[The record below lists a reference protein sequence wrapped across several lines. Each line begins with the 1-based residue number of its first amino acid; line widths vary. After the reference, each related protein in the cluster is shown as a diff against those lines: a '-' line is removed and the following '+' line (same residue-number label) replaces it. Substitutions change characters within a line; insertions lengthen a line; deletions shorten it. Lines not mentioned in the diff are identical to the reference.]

1 MVRGRCLSWL
11 GLLGP
16 VSRSS
21 KNASLIT
28 RAASPRAHMVTS
40 PHENSL
46 SLGPYSE
53 TSAPSKSS
61 FPVFS
66 PLVNA
71 YSRLSSWRA
80 ALGLP
85 NPGTVENLQKE
96 VKSEFFYR
104 LQVGSGCLTGWY
116 SNAFDQLHLRWRAS
130 GPYEGTVDGSSFPSY
145 PFVPIGLAIRTPEL
159 LIRRVVRESQGR
171 SRMAC
176 LILFTINAAPK
187 GYSSR

>member
-1 MVRGRCLSWL
+1 
-11 GLLGP
+11 
-16 VSRSS
+16 
-21 KNASLIT
+21 
-28 RAASPRAHMVTS
+28 MVTS

-61 FPVFS
+61 LPVFS

-96 VKSEFFYR
+96 VKSEFF
-104 LQVGSGCLTGWY
+104 LP
-116 SNAFDQLHLRWRAS
+116 FAS
-130 GPYEGTVDGSSFPSY
+130 RFGVSH
-145 PFVPIGLAIRTPEL
+145 
-159 LIRRVVRESQGR
+159 RVVQQR
-171 SRMAC
+171 
-176 LILFTINAAPK
+176 I
-187 GYSSR
+187 